1 MVAPRLP
8 DSAAGPDARLGE
20 RYDQLT
26 MATEHPDHPGLHVSS
41 HPAVL
46 HKLALL
52 RNQAT
57 EPKKFRELVREIS
70 WLVGY
75 EALADARVRPI
86 RVHTPIELTEG
97 AELADRIGLV
107 PILRAGLGMV
117 DAMLELMPTAQVWH
131 LGLFRDER
139 TLRPVEY
146 YNKLPDSAT
155 VDLCLILDPMLATGG
170 SATAAIEVLKRWGAV
185 TPVRIKLVNLI
196 CAPEGVRAVQ
206 EAHPDV
212 PIYTA
217 ALDRQLNEKGYIMPG
232 LGDAGDRQFGTGR
245 SD

>member
-1 MVAPRLP
+1 MPDVPLPPR
-8 DSAAGPDARLGE
+8 
-20 RYDQLT
+20 
-26 MATEHPDHPGLHVSS
+26 LHVSQ
-41 HPAVL
+41 HPAIR
-46 HKLALL
+46 HKLTLL
-52 RNQAT
+52 RDERT

-75 EALADARVRPI
+75 EALADARLREMPVQ
-86 RVHTPIELTEG
+86 TPLEQTDG
-97 AELADRIGLV
+97 AELADRIGLI

-170 SATAAIEVLKRWGAV
+170 SAAAAIQILKDRGCRKISLMCLIAAPEGIARVHRDHPEVTIITAAIDDHLNDHGAQ
-185 TPVRIKLVNLI
+185 PAQGARDSRQ
-196 CAPEGVRAVQ
+196 PGVGGHR
-206 EAHPDV
+206 
-212 PIYTA
+212 Y
-217 ALDRQLNEKGYIMPG
+217 
-232 LGDAGDRQFGTGR
+232 
-245 SD
+245 

>member
-1 MVAPRLP
+1 M
-8 DSAAGPDARLGE
+8 S
-20 RYDQLT
+20 
-26 MATEHPDHPGLHVSS
+26 LHVSS
-41 HPAVL
+41 HPAVE
-46 HKLALL
+46 HKLRIL
-52 RNQAT
+52 RDEHT
-57 EPKKFRELVREIS
+57 EPKKFREIVRELS
-70 WLVGY
+70 WLLGY
-75 EALADARVRPI
+75 EALADARLRPREVR
-86 RVHTPIELTEG
+86 TPMEAMEARELDE
-97 AELADRIGLV
+97 RIGLV

-196 CAPEGVRAVQ
+196 AAPEGVAAVT

-212 PIYTA
+212 EIHCA
-217 ALDRQLNEKGYIMPG
+217 ALDRQLNEKGYILPG
-232 LGDAGDRQFGTGR
+232 LGDAGDRQFGTGNTG
-245 SD
+245 

>member
-1 MVAPRLP
+1 VSESIAVPP
-8 DSAAGPDARLGE
+8 SATSAWP
-20 RYDQLT
+20 T
-26 MATEHPDHPGLHVSS
+26 LHISQ

-46 HKLALL
+46 HKLAVL
-52 RNQAT
+52 RDIHT
-57 EPKKFRELVREIS
+57 EPKKFREVVRELS
-70 WLVGY
+70 WLLGY
-75 EALADARVRPI
+75 EALADARIRPLTVR
-86 RVHTPIELTEG
+86 TPIEETQA

-170 SATAAIEVLKRWGAV
+170 SATAAIEVLKKWGAV
-185 TPVRIKLVNLI
+185 QPVRIKLVNLI
-196 CAPEGVRAVQ
+196 AAPEGVAAVSA
-206 EAHPDV
+206 AHPDV
-212 PIYTA
+212 DIYCA
-217 ALDRQLNEKGYIMPG
+217 ALDRSLNEKGYIQPG

-245 SD
+245 SE

>member
-1 MVAPRLP
+1 MEEL
-8 DSAAGPDARLGE
+8 
-20 RYDQLT
+20 
-26 MATEHPDHPGLHVSS
+26 PGLNVSR

-46 HKLALL
+46 HKLSLL
-52 RNQAT
+52 RDET
-57 EPKKFRELVREIS
+57 TDPKKFRELVREIS

-75 EALADARVRPI
+75 EALADARVAD
-86 RVHTPIELTEG
+86 VDVKTPIELTHG
-97 AELADRIGLV
+97 ARLADRIGLV

-196 CAPEGVRAVQ
+196 AAPEGVRAVQ
-206 EAHPDV
+206 LAHPDV

-245 SD
+245 TS

>member
-1 MVAPRLP
+1 LSTSP
-8 DSAAGPDARLGE
+8 S
-20 RYDQLT
+20 
-26 MATEHPDHPGLHVSS
+26 LHVSR

-46 HKLALL
+46 HKLAIL
-52 RNQAT
+52 RDELT
-57 EPKKFRELVREIS
+57 EPKKFREVVRELS
-70 WLVGY
+70 WLLGY
-75 EALADARVRPI
+75 EALADARVRSLTI
-86 RVHTPIELTEG
+86 RTPLEEMAASELD
-97 AELADRIGLV
+97 DRIGLV

-146 YNKLPDSAT
+146 YNRLPDSAT

-185 TPVRIKLVNLI
+185 RIKLVNLI
-196 CAPEGVRAVQ
+196 AAPEGVKAVTD
-206 EAHPDV
+206 AHPDV
-212 PIYTA
+212 HIYCA
-217 ALDRQLNEKGYIMPG
+217 ALDRQLNEKGYILPG

-245 SD
+245 TD

>member
-1 MVAPRLP
+1 MSNHEA
-8 DSAAGPDARLGE
+8 SARSWPS
-20 RYDQLT
+20 
-26 MATEHPDHPGLHVSS
+26 LHVSS
-41 HPAVL
+41 HPAIL
-46 HKLALL
+46 HKLAIL
-52 RNQAT
+52 RSTTT
-57 EPKKFRELVREIS
+57 EPKKFREVVRELS
-70 WLVGY
+70 WLLGY
-75 EALADARVRPI
+75 EALADIAVRPI
-86 RVHTPIELTEG
+86 AIETPLEPM
-97 AELADRIGLV
+97 AASELADRIGLV

-185 TPVRIKLVNLI
+185 RIKLINLI
-196 CAPEGVRAVQ
+196 AAPEGVAAVSA
-206 EAHPDV
+206 AHPDV
-212 PIYTA
+212 EIYCA
-217 ALDRQLNEKGYIMPG
+217 SLDRGLNDKGYIMPG

-245 SD
+245 

>member
-1 MVAPRLP
+1 MSVA
-8 DSAAGPDARLGE
+8 DSP
-20 RYDQLT
+20 T
-26 MATEHPDHPGLHVSS
+26 LHVST

-52 RNQAT
+52 RDERV

-75 EALADARVRPI
+75 EALADARVSRI
-86 RVHTPIELTEG
+86 RVPTPIEETDG
-97 AELADRIGLV
+97 VKLADRIGLV

-170 SATAAIEVLKRWGAV
+170 SATAAIEVLKKWGAE
-185 TPVRIKLVNLI
+185 RIKLINLI
-196 CAPEGVRAVQ
+196 AAPEGVGAVQ
-206 EAHPDV
+206 DAHPDV
-212 PIYTA
+212 HIYCA
-217 ALDRQLNEKGYIMPG
+217 SLDRQLNEKGYIMPG
-232 LGDAGDRQFGTGR
+232 LGDAGDRQFGTGH
-245 SD
+245 S